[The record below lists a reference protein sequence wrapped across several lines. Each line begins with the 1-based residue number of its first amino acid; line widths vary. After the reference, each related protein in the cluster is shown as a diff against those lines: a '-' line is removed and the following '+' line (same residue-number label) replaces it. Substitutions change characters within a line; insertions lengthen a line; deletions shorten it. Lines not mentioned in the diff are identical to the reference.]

1 MAAEP
6 GPVHR
11 VARTPF
17 DLFRLWALY
26 ARMDVLWIGR
36 AGSTAFMW
44 YFADFIVG
52 TSVIAS
58 TWLLAERF
66 DGIGSWSK
74 AQVLFLL
81 GYSLVVRGLVECVF
95 GWNVSHISRRI
106 GRGQL
111 DHMLLQPRPLWMIV
125 LTEGFSPV
133 TGSGM
138 LVAGSVVLAHATG
151 EAVSP
156 DWLHFGINL
165 TASVVVVIAF
175 SYAWG
180 SVAFLAPRSAE
191 EINSSTMNLVDQ
203 LRGFPLDGLAG
214 PLRVTL
220 LSVLPV
226 GLVAWL
232 PSRALLGLDPS
243 PVAPWLTPGLACM
256 LAGVAGWI
264 FNRGLHHYGRTGST
278 RYLAHGHRR

>member
-1 MAAEP
+1 MAADAGP
-6 GPVHR
+6 GRGVGR
-11 VARTPF
+11 VSI
-17 DLFRLWALY
+17 DLCRLWALY

-44 YFADFIVG
+44 YLADFIVG
-52 TSVIAS
+52 TSVVIS

-66 DGIGSWSK
+66 DGIGGWSK
-74 AQVLFLL
+74 GQVFFLL
-81 GYSLVVRGLVECVF
+81 GYSLIVRGLVECLF

-125 LTEGFSPV
+125 LTEGFSPL

-138 LVAGSVVLAHATG
+138 VVAGGIVLASAIG
-151 EAVSP
+151 PAVSP
-156 DWLHFGINL
+156 NWAFFALNL
-165 TASVVVVIAF
+165 VASVAVVIAF

-180 SVAFLAPRSAE
+180 SVAFVAPRAAE
-191 EINSSTMNLVDQ
+191 EINSSTMAMVDQ
-203 LRGFPLDGLAG
+203 LRGFPLDGLSA
-214 PLRVTL
+214 PLIVTL

-232 PSRALLGLDPS
+232 PSRALLGLDQS
-243 PVAPWLTPGLACM
+243 PITPWLTPLLACV
-256 LAGVAGWI
+256 LAGIAGWI